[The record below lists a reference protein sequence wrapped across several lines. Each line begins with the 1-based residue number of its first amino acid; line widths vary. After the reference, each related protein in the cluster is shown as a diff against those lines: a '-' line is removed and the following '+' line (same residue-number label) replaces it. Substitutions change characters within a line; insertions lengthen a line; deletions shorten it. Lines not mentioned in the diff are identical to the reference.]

1 MTSKEITVNIEVG
14 LCAKPASHFIR
25 TANEFSSRIKVVSG
39 DGTSTANAKSLLS
52 VLALGI
58 VKGDTITLIAE
69 GDDEQTAIN
78 KLADQIENGFYL

>member
-1 MTSKEITVNIEVG
+1 MVSKEVTVLSDVG

-25 TANEFSSRIKVVSG
+25 VANEFESHIKVFA
-39 DGTSTANAKSLLS
+39 DGGSSANGKSLLS

-58 VKGDTITLIAE
+58 KKGGRITISAE
-69 GDDEQTAIN
+69 GADEQAAIA

>member
-1 MTSKEITVNIEVG
+1 MISKEITVNIEVG

-25 TANEFSSRIKVVSG
+25 TANEFGSRIKVISG
-39 DGTSTANAKSLLS
+39 DGKSTANAKSLLS

-58 VKGDTITLIAE
+58 SKGDTITVIAE
-69 GDDEQTAIN
+69 GEDEQAAVE